1 MLRRMGY
8 LKGFSCPASSSV
20 DPHPLASYCLLKKT
34 GERVIHPLVA
44 FFFFLSLFRCPSFGQ
59 QELFVD
65 LRAITPYY
73 TKHTHTPRSTYLYR
87 KLSIMKVRRKIL
99 NPLYISHT
107 SGKANQKEISSHLS
121 SSSSLPS
128 PSPSQHSS
136 HKPETSTTIFSADSH
151 VLPTCRI
158 SAPLPTFTRVVRMA
172 GFTREPW
179 IRAENAT
186 VDLEE
191 GEKA

>member
-1 MLRRMGY
+1 MGY

-44 FFFFLSLFRCPSFGQ
+44 FFFFFFTISVSELWSTRAFCRSSRYNAVLHDTYTYTHKHVPVSQTLHHEGKKEDTKSTIYLIR
-59 QELFVD
+59 QE
-65 LRAITPYY
+65 
-73 TKHTHTPRSTYLYR
+73 
-87 KLSIMKVRRKIL
+87 
-99 NPLYISHT
+99 
-107 SGKANQKEISSHLS
+107 KANQKEISSHLS

-136 HKPETSTTIFSADSH
+136 RKPETSTTIFSADSH